1 MSVEHDFFKNVVVA
15 ASTGTLTSSSLIF
28 TLPSTLITPDNLDT
42 ISVYYNGQQIQE
54 YAAGGTLNFAKY
66 YYTYT
71 NNNAPWIATPVTGI
85 ESSCSIT
92 FNIFANQDFVTDG
105 YTNAN
110 AIQIATFSETDIFY
124 VSFYYSVMKDV

>member
-1 MSVEHDFFKNVVVA
+1 MSIEHDYLKNIAVVPT
-15 ASTGTLTSSSLIF
+15 TGQVTNNELTVTF
-28 TLPSTLITPDNLDT
+28 ASTLITTQNLDT